1 MGAWPRY
8 HVIIRLTSPP
18 SGPASSSSSSSPSLL
33 AKSLTLEPPCSPCVH
48 QEMLETDDSQ
58 PGASSSSSSSPPGRC
73 GSGHGEFP
81 VNDTG
86 PPELPAAATPPSRR
100 PPLPGP
106 KPQSKRPIHVRLSS
120 FPSQNDVF
128 RPAQFH
134 PSPPICSNRPGR
146 RSRVHGLRTNRSPL
160 PHPADRFRPTPEGC
174 GLRPRKATAP
184 PPPPASCP

>member
-1 MGAWPRY
+1 M
-8 HVIIRLTSPP
+8 ISCLTSPP
-18 SGPASSSSSSSPSLL
+18 SGPASSSSSSPSLL

-58 PGASSSSSSSPPGRC
+58 PGASSSSSSPPGAELAGRC
-73 GSGHGEFP
+73 GSGREEFP

-86 PPELPAAATPPSRR
+86 PPELPTAAATPPSRR

-106 KPQSKRPIHVRLSS
+106 KPQSKRLNQVRLSS
-120 FPSQNDVF
+120 FPSGNDVF
-128 RPAQFH
+128 RLAQFH

-146 RSRVHGLRTNRSPL
+146 RSRVYGLRTNRSPL
-160 PHPADRFRPTPEGC
+160 PHPADRFRPTPEAC
-174 GLRPRKATAP
+174 GLRPHKATAP